1 MEPLSVIS
9 LFFNLAT
16 YNSKNDVKQYY
27 QSHYFYSIADAK
39 QQIFNGRVNNLNL
52 KNFEKSTNFNLSL
65 KNK

>member
-16 YNSKNDVKQYY
+16 YNSKNELKQYD
-27 QSHYFYSIADAK
+27 QSHYYYSVADAK

-52 KNFEKSTNFNLSL
+52 KNFEKLTNFNVSL
-65 KNK
+65 EK

>member
-16 YNSKNDVKQYY
+16 YNSNNEFKKYD
-27 QSHYFYSIADAK
+27 QSHYYYSVADAK

-52 KNFEKSTNFNLSL
+52 KNFEKLNNFNFSQE
-65 KNK
+65 K

>member
-16 YNSKNDVKQYY
+16 YNSKNELKQYDQTNY
-27 QSHYFYSIADAK
+27 YYSVADAK

-52 KNFEKSTNFNLSL
+52 KNFEKSTNFNFSL
-65 KNK
+65 EK

>member
-16 YNSKNDVKQYY
+16 YNSKNELKQYD
-27 QSHYFYSIADAK
+27 QSHYYYSVTDAK

-52 KNFEKSTNFNLSL
+52 KNFEKLTNFNISL
-65 KNK
+65 EK

>member
-16 YNSKNDVKQYY
+16 YNSKNELKQYD
-27 QSHYFYSIADAK
+27 QSHYYYSVADAK

-52 KNFEKSTNFNLSL
+52 KNFEKLTNFNISL
-65 KNK
+65 EK

>member
-16 YNSKNDVKQYY
+16 YNSKNEFKQYD
-27 QSHYFYSIADAK
+27 QSYYYYSVADAK

-52 KNFEKSTNFNLSL
+52 KNFEKLTNFNISL
-65 KNK
+65 EK

>member
-16 YNSKNDVKQYY
+16 YNSKNELKQYD
-27 QSHYFYSIADAK
+27 QSHYYYSVADAK

-52 KNFEKSTNFNLSL
+52 KNFEKSTNFNFSL
-65 KNK
+65 EK

>member
-16 YNSKNDVKQYY
+16 YNSKNELKQYD
-27 QSHYFYSIADAK
+27 QSHYYYSVADAK

-52 KNFEKSTNFNLSL
+52 KNFEKITNFNLSL
-65 KNK
+65 EK

>member
-16 YNSKNDVKQYY
+16 YNSKNELKQYDQNRY
-27 QSHYFYSIADAK
+27 YYSVADAK

-52 KNFEKSTNFNLSL
+52 KNFEKLTNF
-65 KNK
+65 KFEVKH

>member
-16 YNSKNDVKQYY
+16 YNSKNELKKYD
-27 QSHYFYSIADAK
+27 QSHYYYSVADAK

-52 KNFEKSTNFNLSL
+52 KNFEKLNNFNLTL
-65 KNK
+65 GK